1 MSPTATLVVARPARR
16 RPKSCKEGQPPG
28 RLVIMVEQTSV
39 SLLQRLRDPAD
50 RQSWGEFV
58 ELYEPLLLNYV
69 RKRGLADHDAE
80 DVVQGIFVS
89 LLRKLPQF
97 ELDRSKGR
105 FRTWLWQVAHN
116 AVVDWF
122 RARRRVQKAEDRRR
136 ETSQEAAED
145 GDDDWDTMHR
155 QRIAQFVMDR
165 VRGLTVPRTWVCFE
179 EHLLKGRPGA
189 AVGAE
194 LGLPANTVYVNAAR
208 VLARIREQVAA
219 YREDLGDD

>member
-1 MSPTATLVVARPARR
+1 
-16 RPKSCKEGQPPG
+16 
-28 RLVIMVEQTSV
+28 MVERTPV
-39 SLLQRLRDPAD
+39 SLLQRLRDPAN

-58 ELYEPLLLNYV
+58 ALYEPLLFSYV

-80 DVVQGIFVS
+80 DVVQEIFIS

-97 ELDRSKGR
+97 ELDRSRGR

-116 AVVDWF
+116 AVVDWVRVRH
-122 RARRRVQKAEDRRR
+122 RARKVEEYRRQARPEGVE
-136 ETSQEAAED
+136 ESS
-145 GDDDWDTMHR
+145 GDWDAMHH
-155 QRIAQFVMDR
+155 QRIAQFVMDK
-165 VRGLTVPRTWVCFE
+165 VRSQTVPRTWTCFE

-189 AVGAE
+189 EVGAS

-219 YREDLGDD
+219 YREELGDD